1 MPPLVG
7 VAVNVT
13 DDPEAAGFVPALMAM
28 VTEGATDGLTVIV
41 MLLLVAEVA
50 VAHAELEVIVHA
62 TTAPLASVVV
72 VKVAE
77 LEPAAAPLTLHAY
90 EGALPPLVG
99 VAVNVTDAPAQ
110 LGFVPAV

>member
-1 MPPLVG
+1 
-7 VAVNVT
+7 
-13 DDPEAAGFVPALMAM
+13 
-28 VTEGATDGLTVIV
+28 
-41 MLLLVAEVA
+41 MLLLEAVAEVA
-50 VAHAELEVIVHA
+50 HDEFDVITHA